1 MATEQLKKYNFYR
14 RYKWTA
20 EDFSVLQDSLML
32 SPQNLAEGLA
42 GAAILSGYTIFVDDT
57 FQVNAGSG
65 IASTASGY
73 LCVNNFSTAITIDA
87 ATGANAAH
95 IRKDLIVVRPL
106 VSTDAEIANP
116 SVANETVVLRQ
127 TRDAEV
133 VVVKGAQG
141 TSAAY
146 PSKLQDDVILC
157 GVSVVPG
164 QTGITNYD
172 VDFSVREVL
181 GVNSNLLVNTQK
193 EDQRLKPSRTSAT
206 TISIKPSQIK
216 DNKVRAFSY
225 GLTNRPS
232 IFPKTGGGLYN
243 HADTVLNFSDGKI
256 TGGDQVSPDFTPVIP
271 ASGQA
276 VVACVSLTSNDELV
290 VSYGTQGTRVQCF
303 DGIYNQKASGAGAVV
318 VEDNTK
324 PICFVV
330 ITSSNGTSIKDIE
343 VVDARSAGGGGGG
356 GAVGDMVVDTFSGNG
371 SQAVFTLSQPP
382 GKEENTQVY
391 ISGVY
396 QQKSAYTIAASNI
409 TFLVAP
415 PSGTNNIEVVTGVT
429 IPLNTPGIN
438 TVYTDALQDGSVTE
452 PKLATSA
459 VSETKIASS
468 SVTLAKLAADS
479 IRFLVPVGT
488 VQMFAGATAPEGY
501 LLCNGDTIPNG
512 SGTVQG
518 VTTNFSALF
527 AVVGSSYGSSGKLPD
542 MRGVFARGA
551 GTQTLNSIT
560 YSATLGT
567 AQNDAFQNHVHYVH
581 QRDNAA
587 THTEYP
593 GFDGGGNGAL
603 VWRSGQIGGGDQAVA
618 GDLRAGRGAA
628 ETRPA
633 NVALN
638 YIIKY

>member
-133 VVVKGAQG
+133 VVVKGTQG

-193 EDQRLKPSRTSAT
+193 EDQRFKPSRTSAT
-206 TISIKPSQIK
+206 TISIKPSQLK

-256 TGGDQVSPDFTPVIP
+256 TGGDQVSPDFTPVVP

-290 VSYGTQGTRVQCF
+290 VSFGTQGTRVQCF
-303 DGIYNQKASGAGAVV
+303 DGIYNQKTSGVGAVV
-318 VEDNTK
+318 IEDNTK

-330 ITSSNGTSIKDIE
+330 ITSSNGTSIKDVE

-371 SQAVFTLSQPP
+371 SQTVFTLSQPP

-396 QQKSAYTIAASNI
+396 QQKSAYTIASNNI

-438 TVYTDALQDGSVTE
+438 TVYTDALQDGSVTNT
-452 PKLATSA
+452 KLETA
-459 VSETKIASS
+459 VSLSLSPTGA
-468 SVTLAKLAADS
+468 
-479 IRFLVPVGT
+479 
-488 VQMFAGATAPEGY
+488 VQMFAGSSAPTGW
-501 LLCNGDTIPNG
+501 LLCDGTEYLKSAYPSLNTVLSMGGTYPYGQTNG
-512 SGTVQG
+512 SGG
-518 VTTNFSALF
+518 AGTTHFR
-527 AVVGSSYGSSGKLPD
+527 VPD
-542 MRGVFARGA
+542 CRGVFVRGV
-551 GTQTLNSIT
+551 GSQTIGGET
-560 YSATLGT
+560 FTGALGT
-567 AQNDAFQNHVHYVH
+567 KQADATAVNGL
-581 QRDNAA
+581 A
-587 THTEYP
+587 TSTAGAHTHNNTGTGTNNFGWFSSSDASGGSERGSVGP
-593 GFDGGGNGAL
+593 GSIASAGGHTHPL
-603 VWRSGQIGGGDQAVA
+603 TGDT
-618 GDLRAGRGAA
+618 

-633 NVALN
+633 NIAMN
-638 YIIKY
+638 YIIKT